1 MCFFTLSRHLLSR
14 CPLEAS
20 ITAHIILLLRL
31 LIFRQKLI
39 PRISCAFGEPTRV
52 PLLFVREENDE
63 AFDSELHHP
72 LAKSQFLCHTN
83 DEMIKVGDVISVPAE
98 GGNVSG
104 IVIAV
109 EHYSAEDVST
119 SLDEMQWVLR
129 K

>member
-1 MCFFTLSRHLLSR
+1 MRFFTLSRYLLSR
-14 CPLEAS
+14 YPLETS

-31 LIFRQKLI
+31 LIFKQKLI
-39 PRISCAFGEPTRV
+39 LRISCAFGELTRV
-52 PLLFVREENDE
+52 PLLFAREENDE
-63 AFDSELHHP
+63 TFDSELHHS
-72 LAKSQFLCHTN
+72 LAKPQFLCYTN
-83 DEMIKVGDVISVPAE
+83 DERIKVGDVISVPAE